1 MVCDCPIKGSCKKYG
16 KGMKSKTMKG
26 KLDYTTKKGS
36 KTYNRGG
43 KRQTTRQGKKKK
55 SLPFV
60 M

>member
-1 MVCDCPIKGSCKKYG
+1 MVCSCKVKGSCKG
-16 KGMKSKTMKG
+16 DKSKTMKG

-55 SLPFV
+55 SLPLV